1 MLSNG
6 GMRVEDVKVIA
17 NQMEFNQN
25 NSATQFAAPLITT
38 GNKAKV
44 CMSHTEY
51 FEKHQSRTNAIL
63 LGDNVEDR
71 QMSVVVEEYSAN
83 VLSIGFLNDKVKERL
98 ELYMSTFDIV
108 ILNDP
113 DFGDVIEILNAIN

>member
-1 MLSNG
+1 
-6 GMRVEDVKVIA
+6 MRVEDVKVIA

-51 FEKHQSRTNAIL
+51 FEKHRSRTNAIL